1 MYTILNMGVIG
12 HNKRFLAATVNAPG
26 SSHDARLFKSTEV
39 FKSILDGKILP
50 NKFINLR
57 DKFGE
62 KQFVTVGDSAF
73 PRHAWLVKGF
83 SEYYEI

>member
-1 MYTILNMGVIG
+1 MGVIG
-12 HNKRFLAATVNAPG
+12 HNKQFLAATVNARG
-26 SSHDARLFKSTEV
+26 SSHDARLFKSTKV

-50 NKFINLR
+50 NKSINLG

-62 KQFVTVGDSAF
+62 EPFVTVGDSAF